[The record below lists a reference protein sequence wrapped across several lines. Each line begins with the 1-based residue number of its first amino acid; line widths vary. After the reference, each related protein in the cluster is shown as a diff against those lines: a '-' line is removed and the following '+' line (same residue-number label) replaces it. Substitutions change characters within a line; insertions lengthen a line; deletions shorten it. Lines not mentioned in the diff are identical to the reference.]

1 MKKLKRSECKFCVT
15 RAVAL
20 LAAAVLILPSGCVVQ
35 KNVTSGSSAERV
47 SKAEINQK
55 NDDSSKSASVL
66 SDSSAAKTAN
76 ASKVASQKTQTA
88 AFDNSQNANDAESH
102 EKNGSLPTLAA
113 FDLKKQADLITPH
126 YTSAPSKALKQKLS
140 IIKKRTRFEVGS
152 PDKIT
157 EFVNEV
163 PYMYACLEYDEKSY
177 QKFVR
182 DNAEKDVSK
191 VGLSPKQQLNSYKDG
206 TLFFD
211 NEIDGKTVRSGNP
224 LYYPLKKTQLQ
235 KENPKE
241 VLNIFEDS
249 MPKVGYCEIVDK
261 ADVRPNE
268 DAKTESERYQ
278 DYYSLNGKI
287 VTVLAQRPGYE
298 GFAFG
303 FKTADGQYRVYI
315 SLECAKLYG
324 LQTAGKLPAEIYGK

>member
-1 MKKLKRSECKFCVT
+1 MKNTKHAMRIYAKG
-15 RAVAL
+15 AAAL
-20 LAAAVLILPSGCVVQ
+20 LAAAVLILPTGCAAQ
-35 KNVTSGSSAERV
+35 KNAASGSSDGRT
-47 SKAEINQK
+47 SKTEISQK
-55 NDDSSKSASVL
+55 NDGSGASAV
-66 SDSSAAKTAN
+66 SAAN
-76 ASKVASQKTQTA
+76 ASKTASQKTQIA
-88 AFDNSQNANDAESH
+88 ASVEGENANDAESRM
-102 EKNGSLPTLAA
+102 KNDSLPTLAA

-126 YTSAPSKALKQKLS
+126 YTSAPSKTLKQKLS
-140 IIKKRTRFEVGS
+140 IIKKRTRFEVGN
-152 PDKIT
+152 PEKIT

-163 PYMYACLEYDEKSY
+163 PYMYACLEYDGKNY

-191 VGLSPKQQLNSYKDG
+191 IGVFPKQQLNSYKDG

-211 NEIDGKTVRSGNP
+211 DEIDGQTVRSGNP

-249 MPKVGYCEIVDK
+249 MPKVGYCKIVDK
-261 ADVRPNE
+261 ADVKPNE

-303 FKTADGQYRVYI
+303 FKAADGQYRVYI
-315 SLECAKLYG
+315 SSECAKLYG
-324 LQTAGKLPAEIYGK
+324 LQTAGKLPAEVYGK